1 MKPVLWVHLPQKSAP
16 SPLLL
21 EWKKII
27 KPAHYTNNRLHAN
40 FLSLPNQSYT
50 YENLYWSFMLFLTI
64 FFRPL
69 RPFLILQV
77 GVSLREVLSVVE
89 VLPTLDVSS
98 CKKQIY
104 FRISC
109 MRITF
114 WTRQSL
120 CGLPHW
126 TRPHPLNQTSKVFL
140 AIIFHVSSREP
151 LQYGQSILVA
161 YGLG

>member
-1 MKPVLWVHLPQKSAP
+1 MGASTSEISSFTTATWVNHNWRQMPQKCNSVTFV
-16 SPLLL
+16 
-21 EWKKII
+21 WKKII
-27 KPAHYTNNRLHAN
+27 KPAHYTKNPLHAN
-40 FLSLPNQSYT
+40 FLPLPNESYT

-114 WTRQSL
+114 WTR
-120 CGLPHW
+120 
-126 TRPHPLNQTSKVFL
+126 
-140 AIIFHVSSREP
+140 
-151 LQYGQSILVA
+151 
-161 YGLG
+161 